1 MSKYFDKEFTRVDVR
16 LKKVYRGILTVVK
29 NQFEYITKKKK
40 DESAIEMLLE
50 KMQEYRK

>member
-1 MSKYFDKEFTRVDVR
+1 MSNYFPKEFTRVDVR

-29 NQFEYITKKKK
+29 AQFEYITEKKK
-40 DESAIEMLLE
+40 DESAIEILFE